1 MVQTLLMPTLTVLPY
16 LELHGEFLMINWLRR
31 KLPQYLAP
39 SKSGLPQ
46 SPISNKEHPWN
57 LLWREVTLSDDYFCL
72 STLSTQRNSQNY
84 GSIVSHGQGLMVTLD
99 GQSESHSVMSDPLW
113 PHGLYSPRNSPGQ
126 NTGVGSHSLFQGI
139 FPTQGSN
146 PGVPHCRQILY
157 QLSHHGSPRILEWVA
172 YPFSRESSQP
182 RNQTRISCI
191 AGGLF
196 TSWATREAL
205 WMGDFSG
212 WSQYVKN
219 VLLQCGYTLKGRGSP
234 Q

>member
-126 NTGVGSHSLFQGI
+126 NTGVGSPSLLQWI
-139 FPTQGSN
+139 FLTQGSN
-146 PGVPHCRQILY
+146 RGLPRCRQILY
-157 QLSHHGSPRILEWVA
+157 QLSHQGNPVHISSLIKISDCRLFVNNSSYLGVVVIDSAAFWSVSYINWLAHYPAGHFEISPPDDSVVPQCL
-172 YPFSRESSQP
+172 SM
-182 RNQTRISCI
+182 NQ
-191 AGGLF
+191 
-196 TSWATREAL
+196 
-205 WMGDFSG
+205 
-212 WSQYVKN
+212 
-219 VLLQCGYTLKGRGSP
+219 
-234 Q
+234 